1 MDKNEEIDLIDA
13 MLSRENTPFMSIGRG
28 IHDGELYVG
37 AILQH
42 DGNNLNMVVT
52 SKRKIYVDFSKESN
66 EIRNTFGL
74 HYRDSFFSDV
84 LDHTWSNTGSN
95 GIKAWHDATSKVD
108 IKKIFN
114 EIVQLN
120 KKYMR
125 YEDDRV
131 HIYTALDIIRTYF
144 FPLFPAN
151 GRTFHN
157 ASKSSGKT
165 NQLMVYR
172 GLAFN
177 PISSPDFSSAS
188 IFRIIES
195 TSGTILIDDFDKVPE
210 EQKQKLMQHIRV
222 NYKPFK
228 AIRSDG
234 GKSFRPQ
241 GYNAY
246 SHLVFNNVGGLGH
259 DVITADRLVIIR
271 LLRHPKVKKI
281 TLTGNE
287 DFFNPVRDKLYTLL
301 LQDWKII
308 KKTYDEIDVKELSA
322 RQLEIFQPLLAIAKY
337 IDTKTYNDILSF
349 AVDYY
354 EREDL
359 KDLMD
364 NWEYNLWNEIWKNVR
379 GEDENREIKISVK
392 ELTDNVAP
400 ILFDT
405 DDNRDYNNKK
415 HKMSG
420 FFGGQLSSIP
430 MFKKVRPQNKVHYY
444 ITRKQVEMVLESK
457 NLHKTIVAPHV
468 TLEIKHILEDIK
480 INKDAGYAINQE
492 WIMEKSGCTDGVI
505 KAMLNNNYIIV
516 DEKGEY
522 EVVE

>member
-1 MDKNEEIDLIDA
+1 MDKNEEIDFIKG
-13 MLSRENTPFMSIGRG
+13 MLSHENKPNKSIGRG

-37 AILQH
+37 AILQL
-42 DGNNLNMVVT
+42 DGKNRNTIIT
-52 SKRKIYVDFSKESN
+52 SKHKVYVDLPDN
-66 EIRNTFGL
+66 NTIRNDFGL

-84 LDHTWSNTGSN
+84 LDHTWSNTGKN
-95 GIKAWHDATSKVD
+95 GIEAWYNATSKVD
-108 IKKIFN
+108 IKEIFN
-114 EIVQLN
+114 EILQIN

-125 YEDDRV
+125 YEDERV
-131 HIYTALDIIRTYF
+131 HTYTALDIIRTYF

-157 ASKSSGKT
+157 ADKGSGKT

-188 IFRIIES
+188 IYRTIES
-195 TSGTILIDDFDKVPE
+195 TSGTILIDDFDKIPE
-210 EQKQKLMQHIRV
+210 EQKQKLMQHIRG

-228 AIRSDG
+228 SIRSDG
-234 GKSFRPQ
+234 GKNFKPQ

-259 DVITADRLVIIR
+259 DIITADRLVIIR

-287 DFFNPVRDKLYTLL
+287 DFFNPVRDELYTLL
-301 LQDWKII
+301 LQDWEII
-308 KKTYDEIDVKELSA
+308 KKTYNEIEVDELSA
-322 RQLEIFQPLLAIAKY
+322 RQLEIFQPLLTIAKC
-337 IDTKTYNDILSF
+337 IGKKTYNEILSF

-359 KDLMD
+359 KDLTD
-364 NWEYNLWNEIWKNVR
+364 NWEYNLWNQIWLKVR
-379 GEDENREIKISVK
+379 GEDENRNIKISVK
-392 ELTDNVAP
+392 EIIENIAP
-400 ILFDT
+400 ILFERGDS
-405 DDNRDYNNKK
+405 DYNSKK
-415 HKMSG
+415 HKMSI
-420 FFGGQLSSIP
+420 FFGGQLSGIP

-444 ITRKQVEMVLESK
+444 ITRKEVERVLEAK

-468 TLEIKHILEDIK
+468 TVEIEHILGDIK
-480 INKDAGYAINQE
+480 RNKEAGYAIDQE
-492 WIMEKSGCTDGVI
+492 WIMNKSGCTDGVI
-505 KAMLNNNYIIV
+505 KAMLEAGYIIEN
-516 DEKGEY
+516 EKGDY
-522 EVVE
+522 DVVE